1 MVLSP
6 VRQWG
11 IGSLAPPR
19 VTACTSPAWRPLAD
33 RPVVVLS
40 SVGRSVGSL
49 AVAQGLPRVCHP
61 HGPTSSGTGSCRWL
75 PDQLTVSQST
85 RVTAC
90 M

>member
-40 SVGRSVGSL
+40 SVGQAGRQSG
-49 AVAQGLPRVCHP
+49 
-61 HGPTSSGTGSCRWL
+61 GPA
-75 PDQLTVSQST
+75 
-85 RVTAC
+85 RVTPRMSPAWPDFVGDRQL
-90 M
+90 